1 MRFKLFAA
9 IAALLLPSLAAH
21 ADTATFDFTYS
32 STSGAVAG
40 ESATGNG
47 SFAVDYTLGLRTGTL
62 SAFSFT
68 DTIDSSDG
76 DSTFSY
82 TGLGAVSSSAI
93 VLTLG
98 GDLASTMITTNFLF
112 GTNAG
117 FGSVNFVLQDVAGT
131 ITDST
136 SPGSTIAPDSAAG
149 NTTGGGTVTVVGT
162 TSATP
167 EPSSFVLLGTGVL
180 GMAGMMKRRFA

>member
-1 MRFKLFAA
+1 MRFKLLMATA
-9 IAALLLPSLAAH
+9 VLLSASLAAH
-21 ADTATFDFTYS
+21 ADTVTYDFTYS
-32 STSGAVAG
+32 SASGVVAG

-47 SFAVDYTLGLRTGTL
+47 SFTVDYTLGLRTGTL

-82 TGLGAVSSSAI
+82 MGLGNVSSSVI

-98 GDLASTMITTNFLF
+98 GDIANAIITTDREF
-112 GTNAG
+112 GTDAG
-117 FGSVNFVLQDVAGT
+117 FGSVDFTLQDIGGT

-136 SPGSTIAPDSAAG
+136 SAGTIAPDSAAG
-149 NTTGGGTVTVVGT
+149 NTTGGGTVTFVSR
-162 TSATP
+162 TSVTP
-167 EPSSFVLLGTGVL
+167 EPSSFLLLGTGLL
-180 GMAGMMKRRFA
+180 GVAGVMKRRFA